1 MEWVVAG
8 ILVLVA
14 AAVLMFAAFAL
25 AKRSR
30 YSRLLQK
37 YGGDEKLVDALISKT
52 IWQGMTEAQLLD
64 SWGKPAAIEE
74 KVMKTKIKQVFKYR
88 PTAANRYRDKVTLE
102 DGLIVGWDQR

>member
-8 ILVLVA
+8 ILILVA
-14 AAVLMFAAFAL
+14 AAVLVFAAFAL

-102 DGLIVGWDQR
+102 DGLIVGWDQK

>member
-102 DGLIVGWDQR
+102 DGLIVGWDQK

>member
-8 ILVLVA
+8 ILILVA
-14 AAVLMFAAFAL
+14 AAVLVFAAFAL

-74 KVMKTKIKQVFKYR
+74 KVMKTKVKQVFKYR

-102 DGLIVGWDQR
+102 DGLIVGWDQK

>member
-8 ILVLVA
+8 ILILVA
-14 AAVLMFAAFAL
+14 AAVLVFAAFAL